1 MVFGSANI
9 NYVLPENIEQH
20 ILDGYKL
27 IDVREDDEWNAGHH
41 SGAKHIPMSTIPE
54 NLNTFEESEKYI
66 IICRSGHRS
75 GKVSGYLNNQ
85 GFDTFNLAGGMKE
98 LSLTSENVIDSS
110 GNKGT
115 ILKNQFVIICIGN
128 ALVDSLQT
136 IEEDVI
142 EKLSLNKARMT
153 LVDKE
158 RSNFLLEN
166 MPKPTYAAGGSA
178 ANTAYWISQL
188 GGQVGFIGKVS
199 DDILGNQFKE
209 SLTNSGLKDLTVYET
224 EDKQT
229 GLCAIFITPDGERTM
244 NTYLGAGEYLSV
256 EDLNNKDIE
265 EAEILYMEGY
275 LWDRP
280 SSKEAFLHASKV
292 NKTSNGKNALTLSDV
307 FCVEAHRE
315 SFLDLIKE
323 NIDYVF
329 CNEDELNALTLQ
341 DTTEKSF
348 KFFEENFPKLE
359 QLICTLGSK
368 GAIVIKDNKEYFF
381 EATEA
386 NVIDKTGA
394 GDFFAAGYLYG
405 LQKNLTI
412 DESANFANKS
422 AAHVIS
428 EIGVRPEKD
437 FS

>member
-1 MVFGSANI
+1 MIV
-9 NYVLPENIEQH
+9 
-20 ILDGYKL
+20 
-27 IDVREDDEWNAGHH
+27 
-41 SGAKHIPMSTIPE
+41 
-54 NLNTFEESEKYI
+54 
-66 IICRSGHRS
+66 
-75 GKVSGYLNNQ
+75 
-85 GFDTFNLAGGMKE
+85 
-98 LSLTSENVIDSS
+98 
-110 GNKGT
+110 
-115 ILKNQFVIICIGN
+115 CIGN
-128 ALVDSLQT
+128 ALVDTLQQ
-136 IEEDVI
+136 IDENII
-142 EKLSLNKARMT
+142 EKLDLNKARMT

-166 MPKPTYAAGGSA
+166 MPNPTYAAGGSA
-178 ANTAYWISQL
+178 ANTAYWISVL
-188 GGQVGFIGKVS
+188 GGQAGFIGKVS
-199 DDILGNQFKE
+199 NDDLGKQFKS
-209 SLTNSGLKDLTVYET
+209 SLSEHGLKDLTVYE
-224 EDKQT
+224 EGDDQT

-244 NTYLGAGEYLSV
+244 NTYLGAGAQLSMS
-256 EDLNNKDIE
+256 DLNEQAINKCN
-265 EAEILYMEGY
+265 ILYMEGY
-275 LWDRP
+275 LWDRLP
-280 SSKEAFLHASKV
+280 SKEAFMYASNV
-292 NKTSNGKNALTLSDV
+292 NKLSGGKNALSLSDV
-307 FCVEAHRE
+307 FCVEAHRD

-329 CNEDELNALTLQ
+329 CNEDELKALTLQ
-341 DTTEKSF
+341 DTAEKSF

-368 GAIVIKDNKEYFF
+368 GAIVLKDNKEYFF

-412 DESANFANKS
+412 DESANLANKS